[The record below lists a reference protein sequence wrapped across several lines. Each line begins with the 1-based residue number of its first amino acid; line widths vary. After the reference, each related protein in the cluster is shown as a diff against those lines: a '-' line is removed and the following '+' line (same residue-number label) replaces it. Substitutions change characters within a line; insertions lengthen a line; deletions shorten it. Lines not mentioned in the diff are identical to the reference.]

1 MDSMIDDT
9 VEGDAL
15 KRLRR
20 IEGQVI
26 GVQKMIKERRYCMDI
41 VNQVS
46 AVEAALH
53 RVSKIVLR
61 NHIKT
66 CVLSAFRSGDTDDVT
81 RKVDELM
88 RVYDN
93 VRLK

>member
-1 MDSMIDDT
+1 MLDGK
-9 VEGDAL
+9 VEGDTL

-20 IEGQVI
+20 IEGQVV

-41 VNQVS
+41 VNQIS

-53 RVSKIVLR
+53 KVSNIVLR
-61 NHIKT
+61 NHIET
-66 CVLSAFRSGDTDDVT
+66 CVLSAFRSMDTDDVT

-93 VRLK
+93 VRLR

>member
-1 MDSMIDDT
+1 MLDDKT
-9 VEGDAL
+9 EGNAL

-20 IEGQVI
+20 IEGQVV

-41 VNQVS
+41 VNQIS

-53 RVSKIVLR
+53 KVSTLVLR
-61 NHIKT
+61 NHIET
-66 CVLSAFRSGDTDDVT
+66 CVLSAFRSRDADDVT
-81 RKVDELM
+81 SKVDELM

-93 VRLK
+93 VRLR

>member
-1 MDSMIDDT
+1 MLDDKI
-9 VEGDAL
+9 EGNAL

-20 IEGQVI
+20 IEGQVV

-41 VNQVS
+41 VNQIS

-53 RVSKIVLR
+53 KVSTLVLR
-61 NHIKT
+61 NHIET
-66 CVLSAFRSGDTDDVT
+66 CVLSAFRSRDTDDVT

-93 VRLK
+93 VRLR